1 MRSPVTGRLADPP
14 SQDIHLSIVCPR
26 CQAPAGE
33 GCRTPSGRDTTMHRV
48 RWNRVRH
55 CRRNLPMV
63 YRLKGNDPE
72 FGLTAGDLL
81 LVENYP
87 YDAKVSVLAR
97 IPDGYDPECNQYLG
111 DVEFIR
117 WATAEDLGANPS
129 RKEN

>member
-1 MRSPVTGRLADPP
+1 MSSPVTGRQASPP
-14 SQDIHLSIVCPR
+14 SQDIYRSLVCPR
-26 CQAPAGE
+26 CHAPAGE
-33 GCRTPSGRDTTMHRV
+33 SCRTPSGRDTDLHRV
-48 RWNRVRH
+48 RWDYVRR

-63 YRLKGNDPE
+63 YRRIGDAPE

-81 LVENYP
+81 LAVNYP
-87 YDAKVSVLAR
+87 YDTKVSVLAR